1 MGFFSKRGS
10 MVFRAL
16 VLSLALLIIAGI
28 VIPLSTISTEASS
41 VKHTNYKKKFKKFKK
56 YSKKWWRA
64 HHNRLRKRKASE
76 ARKRVM
82 RLRRIRLADTNK
94 SSAQTIKQNASE
106 IVSINPPIQ
115 IDNLFSLLEGKI
127 KNVLDGDTVNLETKD
142 GKVHLIRM
150 LGVDAPERRQDF
162 GSQSQKKLRNLILGK
177 AVTVII
183 RKKDSSNRFVG
194 TVYFGGQDINLKQI
208 ETGMA
213 RYFQQNGYEPKE
225 GDRKLYQQAE
235 QAAQIKRYGLWQ
247 KQNLDVALKTVKI
260 RM

>member
-1 MGFFSKRGS
+1 MI
-10 MVFRAL
+10 FRAIA
-16 VLSLALLIIAGI
+16 LSLALLIGI
-28 VIPLSTISTEASS
+28 GAIIPLATEYTEAGTR
-41 VKHTNYKKKFKKFKK
+41 KYKKKKKKNKKYKK

-150 LGVDAPERRQDF
+150 LGVDAP
-162 GSQSQKKLRNLILGK
+162 
-177 AVTVII
+177 
-183 RKKDSSNRFVG
+183 
-194 TVYFGGQDINLKQI
+194 
-208 ETGMA
+208 
-213 RYFQQNGYEPKE
+213 
-225 GDRKLYQQAE
+225 
-235 QAAQIKRYGLWQ
+235 
-247 KQNLDVALKTVKI
+247 
-260 RM
+260 